1 MDLALI
7 EIAVII
13 AVVIAIINRVK
24 AELKSADKIIPT
36 YWFTVMAFG
45 IGAVIYIIA
54 LFAPAIVTT
63 ILFIGLAASGI
74 YDIFKK

>member
-7 EIAVII
+7 EIAVIV
-13 AVVIAIINRVK
+13 AVVIAIVNRIKKEVPPI
-24 AELKSADKIIPT
+24 ASIWYTA
-36 YWFTVMAFG
+36 MAFVV
-45 IGAVIYIIA
+45 GAIVYIVV
-54 LFAPAIVTT
+54 LFAPEIVTT

>member
-7 EIAVII
+7 EIAVIV
-13 AVVIAIINRVK
+13 AVVIAIVNRIK
-24 AELKSADKIIPT
+24 AEAPELAS
-36 YWFTVMAFG
+36 YWYTVMSFVV
-45 IGAVIYIIA
+45 GAIVYVVVM
-54 LFAPAIVTT
+54 FAPEIVIT